1 MDKVLPWIGQPL
13 PAIPTDTLASLTTTL
28 RGLFGHFGGDL
39 QRFRAVGLHCKLS
52 QVDKPSKGTSTST
65 STTFTSTTS
74 TSTTTTTTSTST
86 STTSNHHHHQHQY

>member
-52 QVDKPSKGTSTST
+52 HSCP
-65 STTFTSTTS
+65 
-74 TSTTTTTTSTST
+74 
-86 STTSNHHHHQHQY
+86 

>member
-52 QVDKPSKGTSTST
+52 QVDKSSKGTSTCST
-65 STTFTSTTS
+65 CSCSCT
-74 TSTTTTTTSTST
+74 
-86 STTSNHHHHQHQY
+86 